1 MKSRIFLLCS
11 SLLFCMAFLACN
23 STKNLQQ
30 LVYLQDSTTADN
42 LIVQNI
48 EPTIQPGDRLSITV
62 SAFNP
67 ASAAPYNIGGGLQ
80 GIDATT
86 GSATSM
92 ATVNPGYLVKPDGSI
107 QFPQFGRLEI
117 AGKTL
122 QQLNT
127 TLTGMLQKFVTDPIV
142 TINFLNYKVTVLG
155 EVNRPGPIPAP
166 DGNLTI
172 IEAVGIAGDLTIFGK
187 RDNILVIR
195 EQNGKREFGRVNL
208 LSKNIFNSPYYKLQQ
223 NDVVY
228 VEMTKAKA
236 ADSDQST
243 TRNITLATSIITV
256 ISTLTLVIINLT
268 R

>member
-1 MKSRIFLLCS
+1 MNTLNKSL
-11 SLLFCMAFLACN
+11 AFLIILGIFFASCN

-30 LVYLQDSTTADN
+30 LVYLQDSTTADKT
-42 LIVQNI
+42 IVQNL
-48 EPTIQPGDRLSITV
+48 EPVIQPSDRLSIIV

-67 ASAAPYNIGGGLQ
+67 VSAAPYNLGGGVS

-86 GSATSM
+86 GTNTANAS
-92 ATVNPGYLVKPDGSI
+92 NLGYTVKPDGTI
-107 QFPQFGRLEI
+107 QFPQFGKIEV

-127 TLTGMLQKFVTDPIV
+127 TLTTLLQKFVTDPMVSIS
-142 TINFLNYKVTVLG
+142 FLNYKITVLG
-155 EVNRPGPIPAP
+155 EVARPGPIPAP
-166 DGNLTI
+166 DGNLNI
-172 IEAVGIAGDLTIFGK
+172 LEAVGVAGDLTLTGR

-208 LSKNIFNSPYYKLQQ
+208 LSKNIFNSPYFHLQQ
-223 NDVVY
+223 NDVIY

-236 ADSDQST
+236 ATTNESA
-243 TRNITLATSIITV
+243 TRNIGLAASIITV
-256 ISTLTLVIINLT
+256 LSTLILVIINIT